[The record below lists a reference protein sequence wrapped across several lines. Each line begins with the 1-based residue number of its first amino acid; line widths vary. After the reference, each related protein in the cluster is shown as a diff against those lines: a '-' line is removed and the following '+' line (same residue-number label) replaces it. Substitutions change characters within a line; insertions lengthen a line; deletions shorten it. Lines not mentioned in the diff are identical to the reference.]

1 MATVSISEA
10 ARLVGVSRK
19 TIQRHID
26 TGKLSA
32 TVSQE
37 DVAGRL
43 TPLRQVETS
52 ELLRVYGKFTTSDV
66 APDGETR
73 APQLPTLSTQ
83 NDPMSQVVEAQ
94 QETIDVLKRQVD
106 ELTIEKKEL
115 RAQVAGILEYRK
127 PPPVKFPRN
136 YLITVGVLA
145 TILIAMAI
153 EVYRRF

>member
-43 TPLRQVETS
+43 TTLRQVETS

-115 RAQVAGILEYRK
+115 RAQVAGLLEYRK
-127 PPPVKFPRN
+127 PPPVKFPMN
-136 YLITVGVLA
+136 YRITVGVLA
-145 TILIAMAI
+145 TIVIAMAI
-153 EVYRRF
+153 AVYLRF